1 MPPEND
7 EFDNDEI
14 LETNDKDL
22 EIDFDSDRNFEHQ
35 FIGCKIR
42 AFSVNGW
49 FVRTVT
55 WYNSKMRKLHIV

>member
-55 WYNSKMRKLHIV
+55 